1 MIAELT
7 DKEILEFLMTS
18 DFNEN
23 LSPDETRFL
32 LLKFRNFYR
41 VTSSRNDLL
50 SSDLETARK
59 NLTELSNLRQT
70 VQQLLEQNKNLSE
83 KLDTIMNKKLS
94 IKERFFGKIIEIKNE
109 LI

>member
-7 DKEILEFLMTS
+7 DKEILDFLMTS

-41 VTSSRNDLL
+41 ICHSKNELLNTDLDLAKKASEQLVSANVRIEKL
-50 SSDLETARK
+50 SKENQD
-59 NLTELSNLRQT
+59 LTE
-70 VQQLLEQNKNLSE
+70 
-83 KLDTIMNKKLS
+83 KLNQIMNKKLT
-94 IKERFFGKIIEIKNE
+94 IKERFFGKIIETK
-109 LI
+109 

>member
-7 DKEILEFLMTS
+7 DRQILEFLMTS

-41 VTSSRNDLL
+41 VVASKNETLVGEIEILKKNQTMIEDLNKKVL
-50 SSDLETARK
+50 DLTDK
-59 NLTELSNLRQT
+59 NSNLSDR
-70 VQQLLEQNKNLSE
+70 LN
-83 KLDTIMNKKLS
+83 TIMNKKLS
-94 IKERFFGKIIEIKNE
+94 IKERIFGKIIE
-109 LI
+109 

>member
-7 DKEILEFLMTS
+7 DREILDFLMTS

-41 VTSSRNDLL
+41 MTSSRNELL
-50 SSDLETARK
+50 TSDLETAK
-59 NLTELSNLRQT
+59 QNLSELLNLKQT
-70 VQQLLEQNKNLSE
+70 VHQLSEQNKNLSE

-94 IKERFFGKIIEIKNE
+94 IKERFFGKIIE
-109 LI
+109 

>member
-7 DKEILEFLMTS
+7 DREILDFLMTS

-41 VTSSRNDLL
+41 MTSSRNELL
-50 SSDLETARK
+50 ISDLETAK
-59 NLTELSNLRQT
+59 QNLNELSTLKQT
-70 VQQLLEQNKNLSE
+70 VQQLSEQNKNLSE

-94 IKERFFGKIIEIKNE
+94 IKERFFGKIIE
-109 LI
+109 

>member
-7 DKEILEFLMTS
+7 DKQILDFLMTS

-41 VTSSRNDLL
+41 VVSSKNELLNSNLEDANKNLAQL
-50 SSDLETARK
+50 SSLNQTIEQ
-59 NLTELSNLRQT
+59 LTT
-70 VQQLLEQNKNLSE
+70 QNKNLSV

-94 IKERFFGKIIEIKNE
+94 FKERIFGKIIEKK
-109 LI
+109 